1 MHSPSHRAQ
10 SYSMDN
16 TGSSC
21 LLNSTPPHSQQVHFL
36 RLYLPHSKSKHSK
49 QHVLSHFRCLYL
61 CTSCLLFWECS
72 FLLLLHFLQMK
83 FKLCLNPPPCPAP
96 SVFEKTSLRGLLYT
110 YFPKSLIFLSSGLFL
125 YPVHFYFCF
134 SFSVLQLLTSVSFL
148 SESEFP
154 QARTK
159 LPPLHPLSI

>member
-10 SYSMDN
+10 SGSMDN
-16 TGSSC
+16 TGSSR
-21 LLNSTPPHSQQVHFL
+21 LPNSTPPHSQQVHFL

-61 CTSCLLFWECS
+61 CTSCLLFWEHS
-72 FLLLLHFLQMK
+72 FLLLLHFPSDEIQIM
-83 FKLCLNPPPCPAP
+83 FQTPHTP

-134 SFSVLQLLTSVSFL
+134 SFSILQLLTSVSFL